1 VQMGGLTHL
10 LRTFLGLN
18 IKSIETN
25 LTMRCIELLIKT
37 LTEMMSSDRESGRE
51 QLGENIK
58 QLLEKKEQ
66 VVHTCIMLV
75 DMISDYCI
83 AQEKA
88 RGQTLE
94 ELQRRIIQNKVKKN
108 KYKAYMVQKAQQQT

>member
-1 VQMGGLTHL
+1 MQMGGLTHL

-25 LTMRCIELLIKT
+25 LTMRCIELLIIT

-83 AQEKA
+83 AQETA

>member
-1 VQMGGLTHL
+1 
-10 LRTFLGLN
+10 
-18 IKSIETN
+18 
-25 LTMRCIELLIKT
+25 
-37 LTEMMSSDRESGRE
+37 MMSSDRESGRE

-83 AQEKA
+83 AQEKT

-108 KYKAYMVQKAQQQT
+108 KYKAYMVSYDIFGAEGSAVDLRRRRGS

>member
-1 VQMGGLTHL
+1 MQMGGLTHL

-18 IKSIETN
+18 IRSIETN
-25 LTMRCIELLIKT
+25 LTLRCIELVIMT

-51 QLGENIK
+51 QLGDNIK

-94 ELQRRIIQNKVKKN
+94 ELQRRII
-108 KYKAYMVQKAQQQT
+108 